1 MAGVRQRC
9 EPAYSIIQKLGGP
22 KVVSTILN
30 LSAPAITLWTTPKER
45 KGRGGEIPQK
55 RWAEI
60 LAFAY
65 KHKINVTVDDL
76 TGDSIRRNS
85 AS

>member
-30 LSAPAITLWTTPKER
+30 LSAPAVTLWTTPKER

-60 LAFAY
+60 LAFAHH
-65 KHKINVTVDDL
+65 HKIDITMADL
-76 TGDSIRRNS
+76 LGETIGRKR
-85 AS
+85 AV